1 MDIINILRDKILNI
15 VSELV
20 EDKNF
25 KQPININNIVVERPK
40 RQNQGDFSTNAA
52 MVLGKA
58 LSYNPRDIG
67 EIIIF
72 KLIDAEL
79 INNVSLDGPG
89 FLNIT
94 INPKIW
100 DRLIV
105 EIVTN
110 TYKYGQISF
119 GSGKKVNLEFVS
131 ANPTG
136 PLHLGHVRGAVFGD
150 VLSRLLEFVGF
161 KVTREYYVNDGG
173 AQIGI
178 LVRTIY
184 FRYLEKLGEC
194 IELPEESYPGDYL
207 IPIAEKLIEK
217 YGNKLKNLEEFERDK
232 IIRGLSIDYMM
243 EIIKAD
249 LKSLNIEMDNYF
261 SEQSMIN
268 SNGIEESLSTLKD
281 KGLIYKGIIDAPK
294 GKTYADWQARE
305 QLLFKSTEFDDDI
318 DRPIKK
324 SDGSWTYF
332 APDLAYHADKLKR
345 GFDVVIDVLGADHS
359 GYVSRLKAVI
369 KAFTEKKVE
378 FEVKLV
384 QLVKL
389 IKNKSV
395 LKMSKRAGDYI
406 LIQDLLKEVS
416 ADVIRFVML
425 SRNNDVP
432 LDFDIDLMLSKS
444 KENPVFYVN
453 YAHAR
458 IVSVLKRGE
467 ELSMWPLAK
476 IGDLEGNV
484 PPFME
489 SELTLIKKLS
499 EWPNVVRQ
507 SARYHEPHRIAFY
520 LNEVASSFH
529 SLYQSSSGS
538 TNYRF
543 IVEGSKELSVRRLTL
558 AKSTQIVIK
567 NGLTLL
573 GIVPLDEMY

>member
-1 MDIINILRDKILNI
+1 MDIVNILRDKILNI
-15 VSELV
+15 VNELA
-20 EDKNF
+20 EEKNF
-25 KQPININNIVVERPK
+25 KQAIYINNIVVERPK
-40 RQNQGDFSTNAA
+40 KQHQGDYSTNAA

-58 LSYNPRDIG
+58 FSSNPRDLG

-72 KLIDAEL
+72 KLIDGEL

-94 INPKIW
+94 INPNFW
-100 DRLIV
+100 DRLTV
-105 EIVTN
+105 EIISN
-110 TYKYGQISF
+110 SNKYGQISF
-119 GSGKKVNLEFVS
+119 GRGKKVNLEFVS

-217 YGNKLKNLEEFERDK
+217 YGNKLKNLEEVERDK
-232 IIRGLSIDYMM
+232 IIRGFSIDYMM
-243 EIIKAD
+243 EMIKAD
-249 LKSLNIEMDNYF
+249 LKSLNIEMDNFF
-261 SEQSMIN
+261 SEQAMIN
-268 SNGIEESLSTLKD
+268 SNGIESSLSTLKD

-294 GKTYADWQARE
+294 GKTYTDWQARE

-369 KAFTEKKVE
+369 KAFADKKVE

-389 IKNKSV
+389 IKNKKV

-416 ADVIRFVML
+416 GDVVRFVML

-458 IVSVLKRGE
+458 IVSILKRGE

-476 IGDLEGNV
+476 IEDLEGKV

-489 SELTLIKKLS
+489 SELILIKKLS

-529 SLYQSSSGS
+529 SLYQSSSDS
-538 TNYRF
+538 IPYRF
-543 IVEGSKELSVRRLTL
+543 VVEESRELCIKRLAL
-558 AKSTQIVIK
+558 AKSTQIVIN
-567 NGLTLL
+567 NGLSLL

>member
-58 LSYNPRDIG
+58 LSYNPRDLG

-94 INPKIW
+94 INPKFW

-217 YGNKLKNLEEFERDK
+217 YGDKLKNLEEFERDK
-232 IIRGLSIDYMM
+232 IIRGLSIDYIM

-294 GKTYADWQARE
+294 GKTYTDWQARE

-395 LKMSKRAGDYI
+395 LKMSKRAGEYI

-476 IGDLEGNV
+476 IGDIEGNV

-543 IVEGSKELSVRRLTL
+543 IVEGSKELCVRRLAL

>member
-58 LSYNPRDIG
+58 LSYNPRDLG

-94 INPKIW
+94 INPKFW

-294 GKTYADWQARE
+294 GKTYTDWQARE

-543 IVEGSKELSVRRLTL
+543 IVEGSKELCVRRLAL

>member
-1 MDIINILRDKILNI
+1 MDIVNILRDKILNI
-15 VSELV
+15 VNELV
-20 EDKNF
+20 EEKNF

-58 LSYNPRDIG
+58 ISSNPRDLG

-72 KLIDAEL
+72 KLIDGEL
-79 INNVSLDGPG
+79 ISNVSLDGPG

-94 INPKIW
+94 INPKFW

-105 EIVTN
+105 EIVSN
-110 TYKYGQISF
+110 TCKYGQISF
-119 GSGKKVNLEFVS
+119 GSEKKVNLEFVS

-217 YGNKLKNLEEFERDK
+217 YGNTLKNLEEGERDK

-249 LKSLNIEMDNYF
+249 LKSLNIEMDNFF
-261 SEQSMIN
+261 SEQAMIN
-268 SNGIEESLSTLKD
+268 SNGIDSSLSILKD

-294 GKTYADWQARE
+294 GKTYTDWQARE

-369 KAFTEKKVE
+369 KAFAEKKVE

-389 IKNKSV
+389 IKNKRV

-406 LIQDLLKEVS
+406 LIQDLLNEVS

-476 IGDLEGNV
+476 TGDLEGNV
-484 PPFME
+484 HPFME

-520 LNEVASSFH
+520 LNEVAASFH

-538 TNYRF
+538 VHYRF
-543 IVEGSKELSVRRLTL
+543 IVEGSKELCIKRLAL

>member
-58 LSYNPRDIG
+58 LSYNPRDLG

-94 INPKIW
+94 INPKFW

-194 IELPEESYPGDYL
+194 IELPEDSYPGDYL

-294 GKTYADWQARE
+294 GKTYTDWQARE

-543 IVEGSKELSVRRLTL
+543 IVEGSKELCVRRLAL

>member
-58 LSYNPRDIG
+58 LSYNPRDLG

-72 KLIDAEL
+72 KLVDAEL

-110 TYKYGQISF
+110 THKYGQISF

-217 YGNKLKNLEEFERDK
+217 YGNKLKNLEEVERDK

-249 LKSLNIEMDNYF
+249 LKSLNIEMDNFF
-261 SEQSMIN
+261 SEQAMIN

-294 GKTYADWQARE
+294 GKTYTDWQARE

-345 GFDVVIDVLGADHS
+345 GFDVVIDVLGADHG

-543 IVEGSKELSVRRLTL
+543 IVEGSKELCVRRLAL

>member
-58 LSYNPRDIG
+58 LSYNPRDLG

-72 KLIDAEL
+72 KLVDAEL

-94 INPKIW
+94 INPKFW

-110 TYKYGQISF
+110 THKYGQISF

-294 GKTYADWQARE
+294 GKTYTDWQARE

-345 GFDVVIDVLGADHS
+345 GFDVVIDVLGADHG

-406 LIQDLLKEVS
+406 LIQDLLKEVN

-543 IVEGSKELSVRRLTL
+543 IVEGSKELCVRRLAL

>member
-20 EDKNF
+20 EENNF

-58 LSYNPRDIG
+58 LSYNPRDLG

-72 KLIDAEL
+72 KLVDAEL

-94 INPKIW
+94 INPEFW

-105 EIVTN
+105 EIVSN
-110 TYKYGQISF
+110 PYKYGQISF

-207 IPIAEKLIEK
+207 IPIAKKLIEK

-294 GKTYADWQARE
+294 GKTYTDWQSRE

-476 IGDLEGNV
+476 IGDLEGKV
-484 PPFME
+484 LPFME

-543 IVEGSKELSVRRLTL
+543 IVEGSKELCVRRLTL

>member
-1 MDIINILRDKILNI
+1 MDIVNILRDKILNI
-15 VSELV
+15 VNELV
-20 EDKNF
+20 AEKNF

-40 RQNQGDFSTNAA
+40 RQNQGDYSTNAA

-58 LSYNPRDIG
+58 ISSNPRDLG

-72 KLIDAEL
+72 KLIDGEL

-94 INPKIW
+94 INPKFW
-100 DRLIV
+100 NRLIV
-105 EIVTN
+105 EIVSN

-173 AQIGI
+173 GQIGI

-184 FRYLEKLGEC
+184 FRYLEKLGKC
-194 IELPEESYPGDYL
+194 IDLPEESYPGDYL

-217 YGNKLKNLEEFERDK
+217 YGNKLENLEEVERDK

-249 LKSLNIEMDNYF
+249 LKSLNIEMDNFF
-261 SEQSMIN
+261 SEQAMIN
-268 SNGIEESLSTLKD
+268 SNGIESSLSTLKD

-294 GKTYADWQARE
+294 GKTYTDWQARE

-389 IKNKSV
+389 IKNKKV

-416 ADVIRFVML
+416 PDVIRFVML

-543 IVEGSKELSVRRLTL
+543 IVEGSKELCVRRLAL

>member
-58 LSYNPRDIG
+58 LSYNPRDLG

-72 KLIDAEL
+72 KLVDAEL

-110 TYKYGQISF
+110 THKYGQISF
-119 GSGKKVNLEFVS
+119 GSEKKVNLEFVS

-217 YGNKLKNLEEFERDK
+217 YGDKLKNLEEFERDK
-232 IIRGLSIDYMM
+232 IIRGLSIDYIM

-294 GKTYADWQARE
+294 GKTYTDWQARE

>member
-1 MDIINILRDKILNI
+1 LDIVNILRDKILNI
-15 VSELV
+15 VNELV
-20 EDKNF
+20 EEKNF
-25 KQPININNIVVERPK
+25 KQPINIDNIVVERPK

-52 MVLGKA
+52 MVLGKTI
-58 LSYNPRDIG
+58 SSNPRDLG

-72 KLIDAEL
+72 KLIDGEL
-79 INNVSLDGPG
+79 ISNVSLDGPG

-94 INPKIW
+94 INPKFW

-105 EIVTN
+105 EIVSN
-110 TYKYGQISF
+110 TCKYGQISF
-119 GSGKKVNLEFVS
+119 GSEKKVNLEFVS

-184 FRYLEKLGEC
+184 YRYLEKLGEC

-217 YGNKLKNLEEFERDK
+217 YGNTLKNIEEGERDK

-249 LKSLNIEMDNYF
+249 LKSLNIEMDNFF
-261 SEQSMIN
+261 SEQAMIN
-268 SNGIEESLSTLKD
+268 SNGIDSSLSILKD
-281 KGLIYKGIIDAPK
+281 KGLIYKGVIDAPK
-294 GKTYADWQARE
+294 GKTYTDWQARE

-369 KAFTEKKVE
+369 KAFAEKKVE

-389 IKNKSV
+389 IKNKKV

-406 LIQDLLKEVS
+406 LIQDLLNEVS

-467 ELSMWPLAK
+467 ELGMWPLAK
-476 IGDLEGNV
+476 TADLEGNV
-484 PPFME
+484 LPFME

-529 SLYQSSSGS
+529 SLYQSSSES
-538 TNYRF
+538 VHYRF
-543 IVEGSKELSVRRLTL
+543 IVEGSKELCIKRLSL

>member
-1 MDIINILRDKILNI
+1 MDIVNILRDKILNI
-15 VSELV
+15 VNELV
-20 EDKNF
+20 EEKNF
-25 KQPININNIVVERPK
+25 KQPIYINNIVVERPK
-40 RQNQGDFSTNAA
+40 KQHQGDYSTNAA

-58 LSYNPRDIG
+58 FSSNPRDLG

-72 KLIDAEL
+72 KLIDGEL

-94 INPKIW
+94 INPNFW
-100 DRLIV
+100 DRLTV
-105 EIVTN
+105 EIISN
-110 TYKYGQISF
+110 SNKYGQISF
-119 GSGKKVNLEFVS
+119 GRGQKVNLEFVS

-217 YGNKLKNLEEFERDK
+217 YGNKLKNLEEVERDK
-232 IIRGLSIDYMM
+232 IIRGFSIDYMM
-243 EIIKAD
+243 EMIKAD
-249 LKSLNIEMDNYF
+249 LKSLNIEMDNFF
-261 SEQSMIN
+261 SEQAMIN
-268 SNGIEESLSTLKD
+268 SNGIESSLSTLKD

-294 GKTYADWQARE
+294 GKTYTDWQARE

-369 KAFTEKKVE
+369 KAFADKKVE

-389 IKNKSV
+389 IKNKKV

-416 ADVIRFVML
+416 GDVVRFVML

-476 IGDLEGNV
+476 IEDLEGKV

-489 SELTLIKKLS
+489 SELILIKKLS

-529 SLYQSSSGS
+529 SLYQSSSDS
-538 TNYRF
+538 VPYRF
-543 IVEGSKELSVRRLTL
+543 IVEGSRELCIKRLAL
-558 AKSTQIVIK
+558 AKSTQIVIN
-567 NGLTLL
+567 NGLSLL

>member
-1 MDIINILRDKILNI
+1 MDIVNILRDKILDI
-15 VSELV
+15 VNELV
-20 EDKNF
+20 EEKNF
-25 KQPININNIVVERPK
+25 LQTFNINNIVVERPK
-40 RQNQGDFSTNAA
+40 KKHQGDYSTNAA
-52 MVLGKA
+52 MVLAKR
-58 LSYNPRDIG
+58 LSSKPKDLGELIKLKLRD
-67 EIIIF
+67 EE
-72 KLIDAEL
+72 LIDS
-79 INNVSLDGPG
+79 VSLDGPG
-89 FLNIT
+89 FMNIR
-94 INPKIW
+94 INPKFW
-100 DRLIV
+100 QRLIV
-105 EIVTN
+105 EIMS
-110 TYKYGQISF
+110 KDKCYGKVRYGF
-119 GSGKKVNLEFVS
+119 GRKVNLEFVS

-150 VLSRLLEFVGF
+150 ALSRLLEFVGF

-173 AQIGI
+173 TQISI
-178 LVRTIY
+178 LVRTVY
-184 FRYLEKLGEC
+184 YRYLEKLGEA

-207 IPIAEKLIEK
+207 IPIAEELIVN
-217 YGNKLKNLEEFERDK
+217 YGKKLKNLSDGKRDK
-232 IIRGLSIDYMM
+232 IIRSFSVKYMM
-243 EIIKAD
+243 EAIRAD
-249 LKSLNIEMDNYF
+249 LRSLNIEMDNFF
-261 SEQSMIN
+261 SEQAMIE
-268 SNGIEESLSTLKD
+268 SNGIEMSLNTLRD
-281 KGLIYKGIIDAPK
+281 KGLIYKGIIDPPK
-294 GKTYADWQARE
+294 GKTYTDWKVRE
-305 QLLFKSTEFDDDI
+305 QLLFKSTKFDDDI

-369 KAFTEKKVE
+369 KAFSEKPIE

-389 IKNKSV
+389 IKNNKV

-416 ADVIRFVML
+416 SDVIRFVML

-444 KENPVFYVN
+444 KDNPVFYVN

-458 IVSVLKRGE
+458 IVSILKRAK
-467 ELSMWPLAK
+467 ELKIWPLNGSGHLDK
-476 IGDLEGNV
+476 ETL
-484 PPFME
+484 PFME
-489 SELTLIKKLS
+489 SELILVKKLS

-529 SLYQSSSGS
+529 SLYQSSSDS
-538 TNYRF
+538 IPYRF
-543 IVEGSKELSVRRLTL
+543 IVEESRDLCINRLAL
-558 AKSTQIVIK
+558 AYSTQIVIK
-567 NGLTLL
+567 NGLSLL

>member
-1 MDIINILRDKILNI
+1 LDIVNILRDKILNI
-15 VSELV
+15 VNELV
-20 EDKNF
+20 EENNL
-25 KQPININNIVVERPK
+25 KQPINIKNIVVERPK

-58 LSYNPRDIG
+58 ISSNPRDLG

-72 KLIDAEL
+72 KLIDGEL
-79 INNVSLDGPG
+79 ISNVSLDGPG

-94 INPKIW
+94 INPKFW
-100 DRLIV
+100 DRLIL
-105 EIVTN
+105 EIVSN
-110 TYKYGQISF
+110 TCKYGQISF
-119 GSGKKVNLEFVS
+119 GSEKKVNLEFVS

-217 YGNKLKNLEEFERDK
+217 YGNTLKNLEERERDK
-232 IIRGLSIDYMM
+232 IIRGFSIDYMM

-249 LKSLNIEMDNYF
+249 LKSLNIEMDNFF
-261 SEQSMIN
+261 SEQAMIN
-268 SNGIEESLSTLKD
+268 SNGIDSSLSILKD

-294 GKTYADWQARE
+294 GKTYTDWQARE

-369 KAFTEKKVE
+369 KAFAEKKVE

-389 IKNKSV
+389 IKNKKV
-395 LKMSKRAGDYI
+395 LRMSKRAGDYI
-406 LIQDLLKEVS
+406 LIQDLLNEVS

-476 IGDLEGNV
+476 TGDLEGNV
-484 PPFME
+484 LPFME

-538 TNYRF
+538 IHYRF
-543 IVEGSKELSVRRLTL
+543 IVEGSKELCIKRLAL
-558 AKSTQIVIK
+558 AKSTQIVIR

>member
-58 LSYNPRDIG
+58 LSYNPRDLG
-67 EIIIF
+67 EKIIF

-94 INPKIW
+94 INPKFW

-268 SNGIEESLSTLKD
+268 SNGIEESLSILKD

-294 GKTYADWQARE
+294 GKTYTDWQARE

-345 GFDVVIDVLGADHS
+345 GFDVVIDVLGADHG

-543 IVEGSKELSVRRLTL
+543 IVEGSKELCVKRLAL
-558 AKSTQIVIK
+558 AKCTQIVIK

>member
-58 LSYNPRDIG
+58 LSYNPRDLG

-72 KLIDAEL
+72 KLVDAEL

-94 INPKIW
+94 INPKFW

-232 IIRGLSIDYMM
+232 IIRGLSIDYIM

-294 GKTYADWQARE
+294 GKTYTDWQARE

-345 GFDVVIDVLGADHS
+345 GFDVVIDVLGADHG

-543 IVEGSKELSVRRLTL
+543 IVEGSKELCVRRLAL

>member
-58 LSYNPRDIG
+58 LSYNPRDLG

-94 INPKIW
+94 INPKFW

-217 YGNKLKNLEEFERDK
+217 YGDKLKNLEEFERDK

-243 EIIKAD
+243 DIIKAD

-281 KGLIYKGIIDAPK
+281 KGLIYTGIIDAPK
-294 GKTYADWQARE
+294 GKTYTDWQARE

-345 GFDVVIDVLGADHS
+345 GFDVVIDVLGADHG

-543 IVEGSKELSVRRLTL
+543 IVEGSKELCVKRLAL

>member
-58 LSYNPRDIG
+58 LSYNPRDLG

-110 TYKYGQISF
+110 THKYGQISF

-294 GKTYADWQARE
+294 GKTYTDWQARE

-543 IVEGSKELSVRRLTL
+543 IVEGSKELCVRRLAL

-567 NGLTLL
+567 NGFTLL
-573 GIVPLDEMY
+573 GIVPLDKMY

>member
-1 MDIINILRDKILNI
+1 MDIVNILRDKILNI
-15 VSELV
+15 VNELV
-20 EDKNF
+20 EEKNF
-25 KQPININNIVVERPK
+25 KQAIYINNIVVERPK
-40 RQNQGDFSTNAA
+40 KQHQGDYSTNAA

-58 LSYNPRDIG
+58 FSSNPRDLG

-72 KLIDAEL
+72 KLIDGEL

-94 INPKIW
+94 INPNFW

-105 EIVTN
+105 EIISN
-110 TYKYGQISF
+110 SNKYGQISF
-119 GSGKKVNLEFVS
+119 GRGQKVNLEFVS

-217 YGNKLKNLEEFERDK
+217 YGNKLKNLEEVERDK
-232 IIRGLSIDYMM
+232 IIRGFSIDYMM
-243 EIIKAD
+243 EMIKAD
-249 LKSLNIEMDNYF
+249 LKSLNIEMDNFF
-261 SEQSMIN
+261 SEQAMIN
-268 SNGIEESLSTLKD
+268 SNGIESSLSTLKD

-294 GKTYADWQARE
+294 GKTYTDWQARE

-369 KAFTEKKVE
+369 KAFADKKVE

-389 IKNKSV
+389 IKNKKV

-416 ADVIRFVML
+416 GDVVRFVML

-458 IVSVLKRGE
+458 IVSILKRGE

-476 IGDLEGNV
+476 IEDLEGKV

-489 SELTLIKKLS
+489 SELILIKKLS

-529 SLYQSSSGS
+529 SLYQSSSDS
-538 TNYRF
+538 IPYRF
-543 IVEGSKELSVRRLTL
+543 VVEESRELCIKRLAL
-558 AKSTQIVIK
+558 AKSTQIVIN
-567 NGLTLL
+567 NGLSLL

>member
-58 LSYNPRDIG
+58 LSYNPRDLG
-67 EIIIF
+67 KIIIF

-184 FRYLEKLGEC
+184 YRYLEKLGEC

-207 IPIAEKLIEK
+207 IPIAEKLVEK
-217 YGNKLKNLEEFERDK
+217 YGNKLKNLEEFKRDK

-294 GKTYADWQARE
+294 GKTYTKWQARE

-345 GFDVVIDVLGADHS
+345 GFDVVIDVLGADHG

-543 IVEGSKELSVRRLTL
+543 IVEGSKELCVRRLTL
-558 AKSTQIVIK
+558 AKSTPVSYTH
-567 NGLTLL
+567 LTLPT
-573 GIVPLDEMY
+573 ICSV

>member
-58 LSYNPRDIG
+58 LSYNPRDLG

-94 INPKIW
+94 INPKFW

-232 IIRGLSIDYMM
+232 IIRGLSVDYMM

-268 SNGIEESLSTLKD
+268 SNGIEESLSSLKD
-281 KGLIYKGIIDAPK
+281 KGLIYEGIIDAPK
-294 GKTYADWQARE
+294 GKTYTDWQARE

-345 GFDVVIDVLGADHS
+345 GFDVVIDVLGADHG

-369 KAFTEKKVE
+369 KAFAEKKVE

-476 IGDLEGNV
+476 IGDLAGNV

-543 IVEGSKELSVRRLTL
+543 IVEGSKELCVRRLAL

>member
-58 LSYNPRDIG
+58 LSYNPRDLG

-72 KLIDAEL
+72 KLVDAEL

-94 INPKIW
+94 INPKFW

-294 GKTYADWQARE
+294 GKTYTDWQARE

-543 IVEGSKELSVRRLTL
+543 IVEGSKELCVRRLAL

>member
-1 MDIINILRDKILNI
+1 MDIVNILRDKILNI
-15 VSELV
+15 VNELV
-20 EDKNF
+20 EENNL
-25 KQPININNIVVERPK
+25 KQPINIKNIVVERPK

-58 LSYNPRDIG
+58 ISSNPRDLG

-72 KLIDAEL
+72 KLIDGEL
-79 INNVSLDGPG
+79 ISNVSLDGPG

-94 INPKIW
+94 INPKFW

-105 EIVTN
+105 EIVSN
-110 TYKYGQISF
+110 TCKYGQISF
-119 GSGKKVNLEFVS
+119 GSEKKVNLEFVS

-217 YGNKLKNLEEFERDK
+217 YGNTLKNLEEGERDK

-249 LKSLNIEMDNYF
+249 LKSLNIEMDNFF
-261 SEQSMIN
+261 SEQAMIN
-268 SNGIEESLSTLKD
+268 SNGIDSSLSILKD

-294 GKTYADWQARE
+294 GKTYTDWQARE

-369 KAFTEKKVE
+369 KAFAEKKVE

-389 IKNKSV
+389 IKNKKV

-406 LIQDLLKEVS
+406 LIQDLLNEVS

-476 IGDLEGNV
+476 TGDLEGNV
-484 PPFME
+484 HPFME

-520 LNEVASSFH
+520 LNEVASAFH

-538 TNYRF
+538 VNYRF
-543 IVEGSKELSVRRLTL
+543 IVEGSKELCIKRLAL
-558 AKSTQIVIK
+558 AKSTQIVIR